1 MTGLLEQGATIPF
14 IARYRKEAT
23 GSLDE
28 VAVTAVRDRTH
39 QLGELA
45 ARKDAVLNSLEKHGH
60 LTDNLRARVTA
71 AQSLTEVEDIYLPYK
86 PKRRTRGVMARE
98 KGLEPL
104 AMGIFAQNGLDVQAA
119 AENFVD
125 PEKGVASAQEALA
138 GARDIIAERISEN
151 ENARTALR
159 DLFFKKA
166 VIKSHVIP
174 GMEETGAKFRDYF
187 DWQENAAAVP
197 SHRMLAIRRGE
208 EQDVLS
214 MRMLPD
220 TDEALGIL
228 EKLFVTGRGMDS
240 EQVRRAAADSYK
252 RLLSNAM
259 ETETRIRA
267 KQRADEEAI
276 AVFADNLRQVLMAPP
291 LGAKRIMGIDPGFRT
306 GCKVVCLDRQG
317 KLLHH
322 DTIYPHT
329 GKNAEKRDG
338 EKLRQI
344 CQKYGIQAVA
354 VGNGTA
360 GRETESFVKSMDLD
374 RSVTVVMVNES
385 GASIYSASEA
395 ARREFPDL
403 DLTVRGA
410 VSIARR
416 LMDPLAEL
424 VKIDPKSIGVGQYQH
439 DVDQR
444 ALKKSLD
451 DVVTSCVNAV
461 GVDVNRASAEL
472 LTYVSG
478 LSSRIA
484 QNIVAYRDENGPF
497 RDRRELKKVPQLGPK
512 AFEQCAGFLRIAR
525 ARNPL
530 DATAVHPE
538 SYAVVDA
545 MAGDLGTTAAELI
558 RSPELRDKINLSRYV
573 TDTVGMP
580 TLKDI
585 MAELAKPGR
594 DIREKFEEFGFAEG
608 IEKIED
614 LEEGMCLPGIATNI
628 TAFGAFVD
636 IGVHQDGLVHISQM
650 ADRFVKNPADIVRV
664 GQKVRVTVLSVDL
677 ERKRISL
684 SMKKS
689 ADLNRGV
696 YASQNLKEQ
705 ATGGRGARR

>member
-1 MTGLLEQGATIPF
+1 MQNNRFAQTVAHELNITAAQVSAVTGLLGQGATIPF

-45 ARKDAVLNSLEKHGH
+45 ARKHAVLNSLEKHGH
-60 LTDNLRARVTA
+60 LTDNLRARVEA
-71 AQSLTEVEDIYLPYK
+71 AQTLTEVEDLYLPYK

-104 AMGIFAQNGLDVQAA
+104 AMDIFAQNGLDVQAA

-125 PEKGVASAQEALA
+125 TEKGVASAQEALA
-138 GARDIIAERISEN
+138 GARDIIAERINEN

-159 DLFFKKA
+159 DLFFEKA
-166 VIKSHVIP
+166 IIKSRVVP

-220 TDEALGIL
+220 TDEAVGIL

-267 KQRADEEAI
+267 KQRADEQAI

-338 EKLRQI
+338 EKLRQL

-354 VGNGTA
+354 IGNGTA

-374 RSVTVVMVNES
+374 QSVTVVMVNES

-444 ALKKSLD
+444 ALKNSLD

-484 QNIVAYRDENGPF
+484 QNLVAYRDENGPF

-538 SYAVVDA
+538 SYAVVDV
-545 MAGDLGTTAAELI
+545 MAGDLNTTAAELI
-558 RSPELRDKINLSRYV
+558 RKPELRGNINLSRYV

-594 DIREKFEEFGFAEG
+594 DIREKFEAFAFAEG

-650 ADRFVKNPADIVRV
+650 ADRFVKNPADIVKV
-664 GQKVRVTVLSVDL
+664 GQKLRVTVLSVDL
-677 ERKRISL
+677 ERKRIAL
-684 SMKKS
+684 SMKNK
-689 ADLNRGV
+689 
-696 YASQNLKEQ
+696 Q
-705 ATGGRGARR
+705 T

>member
-1 MTGLLEQGATIPF
+1 MQNNTFAPTIAHELNITAAQVSAVTGLLGQGATIPF

-28 VAVTAVRDRTH
+28 VAVAAIRDRTH

-60 LTDNLRARVTA
+60 LTDNLRAKVEA

-104 AMGIFAQNGLDVQAA
+104 AMDIFAQNGLDVQAA

-125 PEKGVASAQEALA
+125 PEKEVASAEMALA

-166 VIKSHVIP
+166 IIKSRVVP

-267 KQRADEEAI
+267 KQRADEQAI

-478 LSSRIA
+478 LSSRVA
-484 QNIVAYRDENGPF
+484 QNLVAYRDENGPF

-512 AFEQCAGFLRIAR
+512 AFEQCAGFLRIAQ
-525 ARNPL
+525 AQNPL

-538 SYAVVDA
+538 SYPVVDA
-545 MAGDLGTTAAELI
+545 MAGDLGTTVAELI
-558 RSPELRDKINLSRYV
+558 RKPELCDNINLSHYV

-650 ADRFVKNPADIVRV
+650 ADRFVKNPADIVKV

-677 ERKRISL
+677 ERKRIAL
-684 SMKKS
+684 SMKNK
-689 ADLNRGV
+689 
-696 YASQNLKEQ
+696 Q
-705 ATGGRGARR
+705 T

>member
-1 MTGLLEQGATIPF
+1 MQNNTFAQTVAHELNITSAQVSAVTGLLEQGATIPF

-60 LTDNLRARVTA
+60 LTDKLRARVEA
-71 AQSLTEVEDIYLPYK
+71 AQTLAEVEDIYLPYK

-104 AMGIFAQNGLDVQAA
+104 AMDIFAQNGLDVQAA

-166 VIKSHVIP
+166 IIKSRVVP

-220 TDEALGIL
+220 TDKALGIL

-267 KQRADEEAI
+267 KQRADEQAI

-291 LGAKRIMGIDPGFRT
+291 LGAKRILGIDPGFRT

-329 GKNAEKRDG
+329 GKNPEKRDG
-338 EKLRQI
+338 EKLRQL
-344 CQKYGIQAVA
+344 CQKYCIQAVA

-360 GRETESFVKSMDLD
+360 GRETESFVKGIDLD
-374 RSVTVVMVNES
+374 RSITVVMVNES

-484 QNIVAYRDENGPF
+484 QNLVAYRDENGPF
-497 RDRRELKKVPQLGPK
+497 RDRRELKKVPRLGPK
-512 AFEQCAGFLRIAR
+512 AFEQCAGFLRIAQ
-525 ARNPL
+525 AQNPL

-538 SYAVVDA
+538 SYPVVHA
-545 MAGDLGTTAAELI
+545 MAGDQGATVAELI
-558 RSPELRDKINLSRYV
+558 RNPELRDKINLSRYV

-614 LEEGMCLPGIATNI
+614 LKEGMCLPGIATNI

-650 ADRFVKNPADIVRV
+650 ADRFVKNPADIVKV

-684 SMKKS
+684 SMKNK
-689 ADLNRGV
+689 
-696 YASQNLKEQ
+696 Q
-705 ATGGRGARR
+705 T